1 MAIKVYSDY
10 EEFSIEEKELL
21 KYLENSSFNEEDP
34 YEDDSSDLF
43 MYQGKKEEFNE
54 DSSFFIVADSEE
66 EELAG
71 EIAEYL
77 GKSYSI
83 PLDDFH
89 KVVFCVR

>member
-21 KYLENSSFNEEDP
+21 KYLENSSFDEEDP

-71 EIAEYL
+71 EIAEDL